1 MQIRDA
7 EDHDL
12 EGITTIYNDDVEQ
25 TTAIWNETTIDVENR
40 RAWLAGRRKAGYP
53 VLVAVSDED
62 TVLGYASFGDWRAWD
77 GYRHTVEHSVYVRSD
92 QRGAGIGKALMEDLI
107 GRARDIGKHVMVA
120 GIEAG
125 NTGSIRLHE
134 KLGFEQAGLLRQVGT
149 KFGRWLDL
157 AFLQLALDNRAD
169 PDLPVDQ

>member
-7 EDHDL
+7 EDRDL
-12 EGITTIYNDDVEQ
+12 QGITAIYNDAVEH
-25 TTAIWNETTIDVENR
+25 TTAIWNEAIVNIENR
-40 RAWLAGRRKAGYP
+40 RAWLADRHKSGYP
-53 VLVAVSDED
+53 VLVALSDENE
-62 TVLGYASFGDWRAWD
+62 VVGYASFGDWRAWD
-77 GYRHTVEHSVYVRSD
+77 GYRHTVEHSVYVRVD
-92 QRGAGIGKALMEDLI
+92 QRGTGIGMALMEALV

-134 KLGFEQAGLLRQVGT
+134 KLGFEQVGLLRQVGT

-157 AFLQLALDNRAD
+157 AFLQLTLDDRTD
-169 PDLPVDQ
+169 PDLLVKQ

>member
-7 EDHDL
+7 EDRDL
-12 EGITTIYNDDVEQ
+12 EGITTIYNDAVEQ
-25 TTAIWNETTIDVENR
+25 TTAIWNETTIDLENR
-40 RAWLAGRRKAGYP
+40 RAWLADRRNAGYP

-77 GYRHTVEHSVYVRSD
+77 GYRHTVEHSVYVRTD
-92 QRGAGIGKALMEDLI
+92 QRGAGIGKALMEALI
-107 GRARDIGKHVMVA
+107 GRARDIGKHVLVA

-134 KLGFEQAGLLRQVGT
+134 KLGFEQAGIIRQVGT

-157 AFLQLALDNRAD
+157 TFMQFTLDSRAD
-169 PDLPVDQ
+169 PDRPADQ

>member
-7 EDHDL
+7 EDRDL
-12 EGITTIYNDDVEQ
+12 VGITAIYNDAVEH

-40 RAWLAGRRKAGYP
+40 RAWRADREKAGYP
-53 VLVAVSDED
+53 VLVAVSDKGD
-62 TVLGYASFGDWRAWD
+62 VLGYASFGDWRAWD
-77 GYRHTVEHSVYVRSD
+77 GYRHTVEHSVYVRAD
-92 QRGAGIGKALMEDLI
+92 QRGGGIGKVLMVALIE
-107 GRARDIGKHVMVA
+107 RARDIGKHVMVA

-134 KLGFEQAGLLRQVGT
+134 KLGFEHAGRLREVGT

-157 AFLQLALDNRAD
+157 AFMQLT
-169 PDLPVDQ
+169 VDARTDRDSPEAK